1 MKEKMV
7 NFLRPVISL
16 RKRQSCKIL
25 PSEEQRLLDT
35 VGLCTEFLSRCFY
48 WLDIFNEGHEIK

>member
-1 MKEKMV
+1 MKEKVV
-7 NFLRPVISL
+7 NFLSPVTSL
-16 RKRQSCKIL
+16 RKKQLYKIL
-25 PSEEQRLLDT
+25 PSEEEKLLDT